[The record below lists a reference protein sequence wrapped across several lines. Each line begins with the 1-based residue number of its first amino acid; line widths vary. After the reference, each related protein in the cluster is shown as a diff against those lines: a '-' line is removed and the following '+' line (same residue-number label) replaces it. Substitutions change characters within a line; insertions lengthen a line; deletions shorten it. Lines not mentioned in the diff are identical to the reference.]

1 VTGFPQEGRWKCV
14 PGFRASIGLLEEPK
28 SPATLRGGDTSLFS
42 LPSQSATHT
51 TPHTSNVSSNVSL
64 TTTITS
70 AFSPEKHGFHF
81 QQKNLRQTTETIV
94 SLFDRL
100 GAACT
105 KLMGENFS
113 SSNVS
118 IMAAEEITRVYLQLQ
133 TISVGNLE
141 ALVDSFE
148 LDVLSLPISR
158 LISDDQGENMD
169 TSNKPT
175 TIVPVPKMK
184 PPAEES
190 STSAQQ
196 LVSQTMALSTAL
208 VEKREDR
215 EEGNSVFSPGTADML
230 SVEVSTNMTEDPR
243 RAVGSFDDA
252 DVREERDAPPTSF
265 VAEQRPLSNAAKKKS
280 SRTKLWKR
288 RLLPRKKSAE

>member
-1 VTGFPQEGRWKCV
+1 V
-14 PGFRASIGLLEEPK
+14 PGFRASVGLLEEPK

-42 LPSQSATHT
+42 LPSQSGTNI
-51 TPHTSNVSSNVSL
+51 TPHTSNVSL

-105 KLMGENFS
+105 KLMGESFS

-148 LDVLSLPISR
+148 LDVMSLPISP

-169 TSNKPT
+169 TSDKPT
-175 TIVPVPKMK
+175 TIVPVPEMK

-190 STSAQQ
+190 SNSAQQ
-196 LVSQTMALSTAL
+196 LVSQTMALSTAV
-208 VEKREDR
+208 VEEKENRG
-215 EEGNSVFSPGTADML
+215 EGNSVFSPCTADMM
-230 SVEVSTNMTEDPR
+230 SIEVSRNVTEDLR
-243 RAVGSFDDA
+243 RAVGSFDEA

-265 VAEQRPLSNAAKKKS
+265 VAEQRPLLSNAAKKKS
-280 SRTKLWKR
+280 RRTKLWKR
-288 RLLPRKKSAE
+288 RLLPRKSSAE

>member
-1 VTGFPQEGRWKCV
+1 VTGFPQQGRWKCV

-42 LPSQSATHT
+42 LPSQSATDA
-51 TPHTSNVSSNVSL
+51 TPHTSNVSV

-148 LDVLSLPISR
+148 LDVLSLPIPR

-169 TSNKPT
+169 TSDKPT
-175 TIVPVPKMK
+175 TIVPVPEMK

-190 STSAQQ
+190 SNSAQQ

-208 VEKREDR
+208 VEEKEDR
-215 EEGNSVFSPGTADML
+215 GEGNSVFSPCTTDMM
-230 SVEVSTNMTEDPR
+230 SVEVSTNVTEDLR
-243 RAVGSFDDA
+243 RAVGSFDEA

-265 VAEQRPLSNAAKKKS
+265 VAEQRPLINNAAKKKS
-280 SRTKLWKR
+280 RRTKLWKR
-288 RLLPRKKSAE
+288 ILVPRKKSAE